1 MFVLDFIKLQY
12 FISTARHLNF
22 TKAAAECHV
31 AQTVISRQIASLE
44 KELGVPLFFRNKHK
58 VELTPIGSDFYR
70 DAVYLVQYQKSMV
83 DRLNGKKNSCK
94 GFLKIGV
101 GPYEE
106 ELIQKLLLR
115 FVEIYPE
122 INVSCWMFSYDVLP
136 FRFNRDLVDVAFTTS
151 HCARLFQ
158 PAQIKTVYPPHWVL
172 MGKKELSF
180 WSDPDSN
187 IHSENVIVQ
196 EDMATDAFFQQ
207 CTVSGFNPKCF
218 LKSNFYNTQR
228 LMADA
233 GCGLALIPEYCH
245 LSEDERSVPLPMK
258 GYIPDF
264 VVAHNPENHNPALTI
279 FLDYLQED
287 DFSTYLIDKGIN
299 K

>member
-1 MFVLDFIKLQY
+1 MFILDFIKLQY

-44 KELGVPLFFRNKHK
+44 KELGVSLFFRNKHK

-122 INVSCWMFSYDVLP
+122 ISVSCWMFSYDVLP

-158 PAQIKTVYPPHWVL
+158 PAQIKTIYPPHWIL
-172 MGKKELSF
+172 MGKKDLPF

-233 GCGLALIPEYCH
+233 GCGLALIPEYCR

-264 VVAHNPENHNPALTI
+264 VIAHNPENHNPALMA
-279 FLDYLQED
+279 FLNYLQED
-287 DFSTYLIDKGIN
+287 DFSTYLN
-299 K
+299 R